1 VRVALVGV
9 VVALALPGVAR
20 AYCSVDEHAAAVA
33 KADAYAKAMPAAKQ
47 RWFKT
52 HKRKAPRDAFVARQY
67 AELGRLRDVA
77 GCVVLD
83 PTPKFRFGIGV
94 SDAEQQ
100 EVRDDVAY
108 DLRQLRAM
116 TGVTLQGPTIYVSRD
131 AQQLAEWAVAQYRL
145 PLSAVAVKRAQYESL
160 GITAEA
166 GDHGVVV
173 VAFTPSW
180 ERASAAGRLKILA
193 HELFHHVQQ
202 ELQGNQSSWGTTPE
216 SQVRPNGPVWLNE
229 GSAEWMG
236 YQVAAAAGVYSY
248 SSSLAGYIAQAKATD
263 VPLQAFETYA
273 GIHATPIAYGWLF
286 AACDLLA
293 SRAGGLPSF
302 LDYWRRIA
310 AGTPWRD
317 AFQQAFGRSVD
328 QFYAE
333 FAAYRATL

>member
-1 VRVALVGV
+1 MRVAVVGV
-9 VVALALPGVAR
+9 VLALALPGVAR

-47 RWFKT
+47 RYFKT
-52 HKRKAPRDAFVARQY
+52 HKRKAQRDAFVARQY
-67 AELGRLRDVA
+67 AELGRLRDA
-77 GCVVLD
+77 SGCEVLD

-94 SDAEQQ
+94 TDAEQQ

-108 DLRQLRAM
+108 DLAQLRSM

-131 AQQLAEWAVAQYRL
+131 AQQLAEWAVAQYGL
-145 PLSAVAVKRAQYESL
+145 PSSAVAVKRAQYESL

-166 GDHGVVV
+166 GDHGVMV

-180 ERASAAGRLKILA
+180 DRATPAARLKILA

-202 ELQGNQSSWGTTPE
+202 ELQKNQSNWGTTPDT
-216 SQVRPNGPVWLNE
+216 QVRPGGPVWLNE

-236 YQVAAAAGVYSY
+236 YQVAAARGAYSFPAA
-248 SSSLAGYIAQAKATD
+248 LAGYIKQAKATD
-263 VPLQAFETYA
+263 APLSQLETYA
-273 GIHATPIAYGWLF
+273 QMHAVPAAYGWLF
-286 AACDLLA
+286 AACDYLA
-293 SRAGGLPSF
+293 SRAGGLPAF
-302 LDYWRRIA
+302 LDYWRRIG

-317 AFQQAFGRSVD
+317 AFQQSFGRSVD